1 MNTQLTQGQIDVVIE
16 WMNGWDVLKNTAIPI
31 RFKEAFTPK
40 LEQIRLTKEQVIAD
54 IELCKVKIKEALDYD
69 VYSVLPL
76 YTEILDKLHIELNNF
91 GLQYTTIGK
100 GVQQKTTIE
109 SDIKAGDVVEM
120 QGVVDRLYVEEV
132 QRHGVKLVKTM
143 CYPMAAGNVYLTNY
157 KDMPFKK
164 VN

>member
-1 MNTQLTQGQIDVVIE
+1 M
-16 WMNGWDVLKNTAIPI
+16 
-31 RFKEAFTPK
+31 
-40 LEQIRLTKEQVIAD
+40 RLTKEQVISD
-54 IELCKVKIKEALDYD
+54 IELCKIKIKEALDYD

-91 GLQYTTIGK
+91 GSQYQYTTIGK
-100 GVQQKTTIE
+100 AVQQNKNTTIE

-132 QRHGVKLVKTM
+132 QRHGVKLVKVM
-143 CYPMAAGNVYLTNY
+143 CYPMAAGNIYLTNY

-164 VN
+164 VSNG